1 MNAKSDLSV
10 EQTESTYRGILP
22 HQGPQ
27 LHPSVMQSPTA
38 GVQSGP
44 QEAWGGCP
52 GSQAGQEGIP
62 NPLLPTLVCVWK
74 SPYRKHLP

>member
-1 MNAKSDLSV
+1 MKVKSDLSM
-10 EQTESTYRGILP
+10 EQTESTYQGILS

-27 LHPSVMQSPTA
+27 LHPSVMPSLIA

-52 GSQAGQEGIP
+52 GRQAGRPGGHP
-62 NPLLPTLVCVWK
+62 KPP
-74 SPYRKHLP
+74 SPYFDLCVEVSV